1 MGHYSE
7 LTVTVKSDDGT
18 YKQKFAIYETYTVD
32 PKDPVLKKYVEEA
45 IANTKI
51 IPDTVKLKIAL
62 EV

>member
-1 MGHYSE
+1 MAQYSE
-7 LTVTVKSDDGT
+7 LTVTIKSDDGT
-18 YKQKFAIYETYTVD
+18 YKQKFMLHDEYTVSGED
-32 PKDPVLKKYVEEA
+32 PIIKQCVEEA